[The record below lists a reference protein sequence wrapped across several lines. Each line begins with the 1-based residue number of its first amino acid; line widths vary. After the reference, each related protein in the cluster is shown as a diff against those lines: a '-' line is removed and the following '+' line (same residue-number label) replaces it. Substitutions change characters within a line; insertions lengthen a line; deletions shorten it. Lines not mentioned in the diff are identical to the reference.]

1 MRIDQQHDGVGV
13 AGVQATSGVI
23 VNVSAG
29 PGDDVR
35 LRGLNI
41 EGLHSA
47 LEGIG
52 FASGASL
59 TIEDSSING
68 VTNAG
73 VQFEPIAASALY
85 VVNTKVT
92 NCGTRGV
99 FVAPITASRTV
110 QVTLERLEAINDGAA
125 GVFVDGSQSGATQP
139 IIVSVADS
147 LMSGAHAGVDGVSA
161 VGHTP
166 VEVVVRN
173 SVITGNLNELVAEAN
188 ATVVVS
194 HSTISGNVAEFVEN
208 GVGAI
213 AGTYGDNVIEGNVG
227 VAFPPTPFH
236 LQ

>member
-1 MRIDQQHDGVGV
+1 MTLFVAANPAWAGSNRAWVSGHGVDQAGCGAPTAPCRSLQYAHDHIVDAGGEIDILDPAGYGRILITKAISIINDGVGV
-13 AGVQATSGVI
+13 AGVHATSGVI

-73 VQFEPIAASALY
+73 VQFEPIAASTLY

-99 FVAPITASRTV
+99 
-110 QVTLERLEAINDGAA
+110 
-125 GVFVDGSQSGATQP
+125 
-139 IIVSVADS
+139 
-147 LMSGAHAGVDGVSA
+147 
-161 VGHTP
+161 
-166 VEVVVRN
+166 
-173 SVITGNLNELVAEAN
+173 
-188 ATVVVS
+188 
-194 HSTISGNVAEFVEN
+194 
-208 GVGAI
+208 
-213 AGTYGDNVIEGNVG
+213 
-227 VAFPPTPFH
+227 
-236 LQ
+236 